1 MVTVIKCENA
11 KLLTVVKTQ
20 SNAGVRPTVDDVGLQ
35 IEVVEHLKYLGSLKS
50 ADGNCNNDIPNWNG
64 QEKNARSGTDL
75 ERQRNKQRA
84 ANGTIIS
91 CTRW

>member
-20 SNAGVRPTVDDVGLQ
+20 SNAGV